1 MTNSIRKPF
10 LKWVGGKT
18 QIIDKI
24 MDKFPKEI
32 NNYYEPFLGGGS
44 VLFALLSFVEN
55 KKIKV
60 NGSIY
65 AYDLN
70 ERLIN
75 VYKHIQNNKD
85 ELWGYLSNIIN
96 EYNSIEIDSLK
107 KVESGRKK
115 INPLDKVEGLL
126 SKEHYY
132 YYIRNL
138 YNDYIENDIEISAM
152 FIFLNKT
159 CFRGVYRESK
169 NGFNVPYGNYN
180 NPNIIDKN
188 TIDIISNMIQNVIF
202 IKSSFNESLD
212 NEFNE
217 GDFLYLDPPYAP
229 ENNKSFV
236 GYTKDGFTYENHIE
250 LFDMINFIKD
260 MNVKFVMSNASVNL
274 VINNFKDCHIDS
286 IKARRAINS
295 KKPESKTTE
304 ILVYN

>member
-1 MTNSIRKPF
+1 MSNLTLKKPF

-18 QIIDKI
+18 QIIDNI
-24 MDKFPKEI
+24 IDKFPKEI

-44 VLFALLSFVEN
+44 VLLALLSLIQL

-70 ERLIN
+70 DKLIN
-75 VYKHIQNNKD
+75 VYKHIQNNKN
-85 ELWGYLSNIIN
+85 ELWKHLSKLIN
-96 EYNSIEIDSLK
+96 EYNNIKLHSIETEDK
-107 KVESGRKK
+107 KRKK
-115 INPLDKVEGLL
+115 INPKTVEDSKI

-138 YNDYIENDIEISAM
+138 YNQCKDDIEISAM

-180 NPNIIDKN
+180 NPSIMDKN

-202 IKSSFNESLD
+202 IKASFNESLN
-212 NEFNE
+212 NEFTE
-217 GDFLYLDPPYAP
+217 GDFIYLDPPYAP
-229 ENNKSFV
+229 ENSKSFV

-274 VINNFKDCHIDS
+274 VINNFKDCHIDNL
-286 IKARRAINS
+286 KTRRAINS
-295 KKPESKTTE
+295 KNPESKTTE
-304 ILVYN
+304 VIVYN

>member
-180 NPNIIDKN
+180 NPSIIDKN